1 MKVSRSHARSNKR
14 MLDFE
19 MELWEIEKVTD
30 LLSESNHVSLATEL
44 KAPVLCCDKRVKV
57 AARRPPTLTGREAT
71 TRPIG
76 QSRENLSFVVLF
88 TCWSGADRF
97 IIVSGP
103 NKPSADFTTS
113 SLAQIGSFWKKN
125 VKSSRG
131 VFFNDYRCIFRSGGD
146 SFFPADFPTRED
158 TLN

>member
-1 MKVSRSHARSNKR
+1 

-44 KAPVLCCDKRVKV
+44 KAPVLLLWQEGESSSTSPAD
-57 AARRPPTLTGREAT
+57 AHWTGRYDAAN
-71 TRPIG
+71 G

-158 TLN
+158 TLNWQSA

>member
-1 MKVSRSHARSNKR
+1 

-44 KAPVLCCDKRVKV
+44 KAPVLLLWQEGESSSTSPADAHWTGSHD
-57 AARRPPTLTGREAT
+57 AAN
-71 TRPIG
+71 G
-76 QSRENLSFVVLF
+76 QSRENISFA
-88 TCWSGADRF
+88 CWSGADRF

-113 SLAQIGSFWKKN
+113 SLAQNGSFWKKN

-158 TLN
+158 TLNWQSA

>member
-30 LLSESNHVSLATEL
+30 LLSKSNHVSLATEL
-44 KAPVLCCDKRVKV
+44 RAPVLCCDRRVKDAHWTGSHD
-57 AARRPPTLTGREAT
+57 AAN
-71 TRPIG
+71 G
-76 QSRENLSFVVLF
+76 QSRENLSFMVLF

-103 NKPSADFTTS
+103 NKPSADFTTLS
-113 SLAQIGSFWKKN
+113 FAQIGSFWEKKC
-125 VKSSRG
+125 KIFPWS
-131 VFFNDYRCIFRSGGD
+131 VF
-146 SFFPADFPTRED
+146 
-158 TLN
+158 